1 MSYEGTSVMET
12 AFSVGHNHV
21 GDYSLSFALG
31 MSGVIGCKRK
41 QINDDL
47 SYPLGKMSSASIVFM
62 IYWFQKVCG
71 LSM

>member
-1 MSYEGTSVMET
+1 MES
-12 AFSVGHNHV
+12 AFSVGHSHV
-21 GDYSLSFALG
+21 GDYSLSSALG

-47 SYPLGKMSSASIVFM
+47 SYPLGTMSSASKVFM
-62 IYWFQKVCG
+62 IYWFEKV